1 MSGIRLTVSVDDV
14 EARLAL
20 QRLALRARDLTP
32 VMTVVG
38 QTIRTSV
45 VKNFEAGG
53 RPRWPRTK
61 SLSVY
66 LSRKIAG
73 KDVTSTR
80 GRRNLLRAQQGKQ
93 TLVDTARLMK
103 SISVKAGRDSVAVGT
118 NVIYGPIHQLGGK
131 AGRGK
136 KVTIPARPYL
146 AVQPEDWTEIGR
158 LLVRHLEGERR

>member
-20 QRLALRARDLTP
+20 QRLALRSRDLTP

-45 VKNFEAGG
+45 VKNFEEGG
-53 RPRWPRTK
+53 RPRWPRTR

-73 KDVTSTR
+73 KDVTTR
-80 GRRNLLRAQQGKQ
+80 RGQAALLKAQQGKQ

-103 SISVKAGRDSVAVGT
+103 SVTVKAGRSSVEIGT

-158 LLVRHLEGERR
+158 LLIRHLQGGR